1 MSILKKAKVN
11 KISKDLTN
19 YYYLVQGVQKC
30 GKTTFARDFIIQE
43 CNGNIEQGLLLAI
56 GKEKG
61 YKALDNLQALDIESW
76 KEFDAVIKEL
86 VQGKGTDHNI
96 KYVFIDTYDELIP
109 LAEKEICRLS
119 QIASGKP
126 CKTLNSAFG
135 GYGAGR
141 IELRKLVTERLEML
155 NKHFGLII
163 IGHTKLKTIKEQGVG
178 EEQEYQVMSSN
189 LNADYHNIVA
199 HKADVIA
206 TVVQEREV
214 NEKRITETKT
224 NLYFRGNGFI
234 EAGCRFKHIEEKIE
248 FNANNFINSIKSA
261 IEKTSQSNVPVKT
274 QLKEVI
280 TEVEVKQEVDI
291 KEVAT
296 ETKVEEKVIEKVEEV
311 KVETPTQDVEDDMNF
326 EELADEPTMSNEDL
340 FKEIKPLYMKAE
352 AEQKQQ
358 IKEIITSY
366 GYKKFDLTAPANM
379 FKEVLKVLK

>member
-1 MSILKKAKVN
+1 MGLLNSVKVN

-30 GKTTFARDFIIQE
+30 GKTTFARDFILEE
-43 CNGNIEQGLLLAI
+43 CNGNIEEGLLLAI

-61 YKALDNLQALDIESW
+61 YKALDNIQAIDIENW
-76 KEFDAVIKEL
+76 KDFDTIIKEL
-86 VQGKGTDHNI
+86 VQGKGKEHNI

-109 LAEKEICRLS
+109 LAEKEIMRLS
-119 QIASGKP
+119 MIATGKQA
-126 CKTLNSAFG
+126 KTFNSCFG
-135 GYGAGR
+135 GYGAPR

-155 NKHFGLII
+155 NKHFGLIV

-234 EAGCRFKHIEEKIE
+234 EAGCRFKYIDEKII
-248 FNANNFINSIKSA
+248 FNAKNFIESIKSA
-261 IEKTSQSNVPVKT
+261 IEKTSQASAPVQTKQQPKT
-274 QLKEVI
+274 EEVADKP
-280 TEVEVKQEVDI
+280 VAQEVQQESVTQQ
-291 KEVAT
+291 EVVPE
-296 ETKVEEKVIEKVEEV
+296 ET
-311 KVETPTQDVEDDMNF
+311 TQQDDFNF
-326 EELADEPTMSNEDL
+326 EDLAESEENTMSNEEL
-340 FKEIKPLYMKAE
+340 FNNIKPLYMKAS
-352 AEQKQQ
+352 AEQKGT
-358 IKEIITSY
+358 IKDIIQGY
-366 GYKKFDLTAPANM
+366 GYKKFDLSAPSEM
-379 FKEVLKVLK
+379 FKEVLKVLQ